1 MKKEFTKR
9 LSTSIFLI
17 IIFLSPFFLNKY
29 FWLMFVSLLSLV
41 SYIEFENLFLK
52 IKEIKKNFLF
62 KIRLIIIVYL
72 FFLILISFNIYDH
85 YLLFVITICILSDT
99 GGYVIGKT
107 FGGIKLTKISP
118 NKTISGAIGSLIFSL
133 IPFIY
138 LFVTENYDFFLF
150 NFYNEKNY
158 IFNLFTISIFLSIT
172 CQIGDLLV
180 SFLKRKANV
189 KDTGKILPG
198 HGGLLD
204 RIDGII
210 FVIPISYIIF
220 EIFL

>member
-1 MKKEFTKR
+1 MKKDFTKR
-9 LSTSIFLI
+9 VSTSIFLI
-17 IIFLSPFFLNKY
+17 IILLSSFFLNKY

-52 IKEIKKNFLF
+52 IKKIKNNFLF

-85 YLLFVITICILSDT
+85 YLLFVITICTLSDT

-133 IPFIY
+133 IPLIY
-138 LFVTENYDFFLF
+138 LTITENYDFFLF
-150 NFYNEKNY
+150 NFYIEKNY

-180 SFLKRKANV
+180 SLLKRKANV